1 MEYPTSLTQSYF
13 DSPVSF
19 CIERY
24 FIMKFK
30 QVHTTL
36 VMMEERGG
44 GGGGG
49 GGGAAPVMRMVNSA
63 SSATEAAPV
72 ASAEVVDIV
81 ASIVSCGRCYSILRV
96 RSVQYTKYL

>member
-13 DSPVSF
+13 DSPLSF

-49 GGGAAPVMRMVNSA
+49 EGGPR
-63 SSATEAAPV
+63 
-72 ASAEVVDIV
+72 
-81 ASIVSCGRCYSILRV
+81 R
-96 RSVQYTKYL
+96 